1 MIATCE
7 KCGKKHEIDPEKIEG
22 EVARFKCTSCGQI
35 ITVSKSRVKPSIP
48 SPSKVKAPKVGA
60 PKLPRLHL
68 GRFGLRSKMAI
79 LFLFIPLILMGIAT
93 LLYLRQMDYLASL
106 TIKEN
111 TRIITQMGERTI
123 SENAR
128 AVASQVR
135 IYLQGHPNLKK
146 EDFMKDVDFLRV
158 AVQRVGLT
166 GYTALYEL
174 PDNEGIWRTWAHT
187 NPKLIG
193 IDMQAL
199 LTRSLGKSFPGFWKV
214 YTGVKGGQE
223 SIGYYNWQDADGTIR
238 DKFMVCTPVTGT
250 RFIIDSTTY
259 LDEFTLPMIN
269 LEKRIER
276 LKVNSRDISIAVLVT
291 ALFLVAIIVFWYG
304 YRLTKKIRSLTDVA
318 ERISIGELETEIEI
332 KSKDEIGELSNAIG
346 RMQDSIRL
354 SIERLRRRRT

>member
-48 SPSKVKAPKVGA
+48 SPPKVKA

-93 LLYLRQMDYLASL
+93 LIYLRQMDDLASL

-111 TRIITQMGERTI
+111 SRIITQF
-123 SENAR
+123 SENAIVENAR
-128 AVASQVR
+128 STASQVR
-135 IYLQGHPNLKK
+135 LYLQTRPNLRK
-146 EDFMKDVDFLRV
+146 EDFSKDMEFVRIGI
-158 AVQRVGLT
+158 QKVGLT
-166 GYTALYEL
+166 GYTCVYSI
-174 PDNEGIWRTWAHT
+174 PDEQGISSLWVHPNE
-187 NPKLIG
+187 KLIG
-193 IDMQAL
+193 INLPDAMKK
-199 LTRSLGKSFPGFWKV
+199 SLGNEFHRWWKV
-214 YTGVKGGQE
+214 YEGAYRGNE
-223 SIGYYNWQDADGTIR
+223 SQGYYSWRDADGQIR
-238 DKFMVCTPVTGT
+238 EKFMVCTPVGGT
-250 RFIIDSTTY
+250 NYVVASTTY

-276 LKVNSRDISIAVLVT
+276 LKVISRDTSIGALIT
-291 ALFLVAIIVFWYG
+291 ALFLVALIVIWYG

-332 KSKDEIGELSNAIG
+332 KSKDEIGELSNAIS

-354 SIERLRRRRT
+354 SIERLRKRKA